1 VQLAKCLAK
10 QLFDGILSL
19 HLAMVRERCAM
30 DTIHLQEAALVR
42 EVQQVA
48 SHEGKEAEAIVE
60 EAVRHHLAHYR
71 QKRIL
76 AETEAWYRLPPELRN
91 QYKEQY
97 VAVYN
102 GVIIDSDVD
111 RMQLHFRVR
120 EHYARQ
126 PILIIE
132 GGDQPM
138 PVYRVRSTLNA

>member
-1 VQLAKCLAK
+1 
-10 QLFDGILSL
+10 
-19 HLAMVRERCAM
+19 M

-48 SHEGKEAEAIVE
+48 THEGKEAEAIVE
-60 EAVRHHLAHYR
+60 EAVRQHLAHYR

-76 AETEAWYRLPPELRN
+76 AETEAWYRLPTELRN

-111 RMQLHFRVR
+111 RIQLHFRVR
-120 EHYARQ
+120 ERYDRQ
-126 PILIIE
+126 PILIIAGSDE
-132 GGDQPM
+132 PM
-138 PVYRVRSTLNA
+138 PVYRVRSTLDPIPI

>member
-1 VQLAKCLAK
+1 
-10 QLFDGILSL
+10 
-19 HLAMVRERCAM
+19 M

-48 SHEGKEAEAIVE
+48 THEGKEAEAIVE
-60 EAVRHHLAHYR
+60 EAVRQHLAHYR

-76 AETEAWYRLPPELRN
+76 AETEAWYRLPTELRN

-111 RMQLHFRVR
+111 RIQLHFRVR
-120 EHYARQ
+120 ERYDRQ
-126 PILIIE
+126 PILIIAGSDE
-132 GGDQPM
+132 PM

>member
-1 VQLAKCLAK
+1 MAKVL
-10 QLFDGILSL
+10 
-19 HLAMVRERCAM
+19 M

-60 EAVRHHLAHYR
+60 EAVRQHLAHYR

-76 AETEAWYRLPPELRN
+76 AETEAWYRLPTELRN

-111 RMQLHFRVR
+111 
-120 EHYARQ
+120 
-126 PILIIE
+126 P
-132 GGDQPM
+132 
-138 PVYRVRSTLNA
+138 